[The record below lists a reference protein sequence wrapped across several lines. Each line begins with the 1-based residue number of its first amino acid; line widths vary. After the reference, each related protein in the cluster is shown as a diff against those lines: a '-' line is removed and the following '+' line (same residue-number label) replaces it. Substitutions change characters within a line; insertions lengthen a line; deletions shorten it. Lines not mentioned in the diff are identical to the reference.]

1 MAIIAIVRGSIA
13 SSLVLVL
20 VFKVAH
26 YAGRLITPGATV
38 SISRHHFVAL
48 NHDLFTS
55 RRRNGQSFGVI
66 F

>member
-26 YAGRLITPGATV
+26 YAGRLITPGATLAV
-38 SISRHHFVAL
+38 RV
-48 NHDLFTS
+48 
-55 RRRNGQSFGVI
+55 RRILAMLSGLPRIHGI
-66 F
+66 R

>member
-26 YAGRLITPGATV
+26 YAGRLITPGATLELIQTWHRLL
-38 SISRHHFVAL
+38 SSE
-48 NHDLFTS
+48 
-55 RRRNGQSFGVI
+55 
-66 F
+66 